1 MSRPT
6 RRLVIAVRADPV
18 ICGHSGEARNLAEVA
33 LTRGFDDV
41 RLLTWPIPALQSA
54 GLPLKPLD
62 RLLPYSPG
70 ITVERPEAVGDYRVP
85 DGRHLAG
92 LTGRLVELLSEPVP
106 TVCLSMYLVPH
117 TQVINDAVTA
127 ARAAGFAP
135 DVRTIAKAVGSDVT
149 NVIRSCLREG
159 RFGAA
164 TVLLTTFLASDEVVA
179 VSEYTRDEII
189 ASAEEVDAHCGTTFA
204 AQCRERV
211 TVSYPPIDSSA
222 FVDLDP
228 AAVDAALE
236 RRGLKRDEYVL
247 FLSRVARAKGIYDLV
262 IAYGQMR
269 CRDDV
274 KLVVAG
280 TGPALEHVRAMAK
293 EDDRILFLTD
303 VDDDEKPLLMA
314 GCAAYALPT
323 KPEPDFVETFGIALA
338 EKGLAGGGPIITT
351 TTGGVLE
358 AVGDAAVIVEAG
370 DIAGLAEA
378 VDRAVLDMSAEERR
392 DLEIRAREHAMT
404 FDRGAVFDQLFT
416 AKTYYS
422 VRVAPAPPAHPRPA
436 VHCDDDL
443 RYGLLRCG
451 GVVSGDEHVQL
462 DQFVV
467 QRACR
472 PRPQPAADDGRRRRH
487 RARRHPGCAR
497 LGPGPVRPGARRPAP
512 RRPGRAAAARGR
524 GRRRSDAAL
533 GGQPLQLGVPLLD
546 TDLHAALK
554 PGIPALEA
562 VHQRLSVQAGPP
574 VAEVLEPQRLQGHP
588 VRLALEGEGLH
599 DPVRP
604 HLVERA
610 VERILLAVAGGHVAP
625 AATGP
630 GVPVVD
636 LVDQR
641 VRPAPLHEQI
651 RVGVRPQ
658 QLSRGRSELPGDPDD
673 RQLRVG
679 LDLRLG
685 HDSSSPSVL
694 PVLSVL
700 SSFIS
705 ASTASSLE

>member
-41 RLLTWPIPALQSA
+41 VLLTWPIPTLQSA

-117 TQVINDAVTA
+117 TQVVNDAVIA
-127 ARAAGFAP
+127 ARAAGFDP

-204 AQCRERV
+204 QQCRERV

-222 FVDLDP
+222 FTDLDP

-236 RRGLKRDEYVL
+236 RRGLKRDRYVL

-280 TGPALEHVRAMAK
+280 TGPALEHVQAMAK
-293 EDDRILFLTD
+293 EDDRIIFLTD

-351 TTGGVLE
+351 ATGGVLE

-370 DIAGLAEA
+370 DIAGLADA
-378 VDRAVLDMSAEERR
+378 VDRVVLDMSELQRR

-404 FDRGAVFDQLFT
+404 FDRVAVFDQLFA
-416 AKTYYS
+416 AK
-422 VRVAPAPPAHPRPA
+422 
-436 VHCDDDL
+436 
-443 RYGLLRCG
+443 
-451 GVVSGDEHVQL
+451 
-462 DQFVV
+462 
-467 QRACR
+467 
-472 PRPQPAADDGRRRRH
+472 
-487 RARRHPGCAR
+487 
-497 LGPGPVRPGARRPAP
+497 
-512 RRPGRAAAARGR
+512 
-524 GRRRSDAAL
+524 
-533 GGQPLQLGVPLLD
+533 PL
-546 TDLHAALK
+546 
-554 PGIPALEA
+554 
-562 VHQRLSVQAGPP
+562 
-574 VAEVLEPQRLQGHP
+574 
-588 VRLALEGEGLH
+588 
-599 DPVRP
+599 
-604 HLVERA
+604 
-610 VERILLAVAGGHVAP
+610 
-625 AATGP
+625 
-630 GVPVVD
+630 
-636 LVDQR
+636 
-641 VRPAPLHEQI
+641 
-651 RVGVRPQ
+651 
-658 QLSRGRSELPGDPDD
+658 
-673 RQLRVG
+673 
-679 LDLRLG
+679 
-685 HDSSSPSVL
+685 
-694 PVLSVL
+694 
-700 SSFIS
+700 
-705 ASTASSLE
+705 